1 MWDLVSLSA
10 EQVPEL
16 FATGEVPD
24 SAEGPALPMRVVG
37 VVRTTADI
45 AARPDEPAVLMLS
58 PAFFDQYRD
67 RVGMGAITHLV
78 RLVDEPDALDQF
90 TDAAAAAYPDG
101 QLSFDVVQAENAQS
115 DAIGVATVAVLA
127 LGLVVALAGGAWI
140 ATAAIRQQRLLTPE
154 MDVFRAL
161 GLTPSERAGL
171 LVGAVAPGLT
181 AGAVLAPV
189 VAIALSPLFPVGLAR
204 RYEPDVGVLADVPVL
219 LLGLVIVVLVLA
231 TITLVGAWRLVGRH
245 DRPSRSRP
253 PRLDRL
259 IGALPPAPAMGVRF
273 ALLPPR
279 TIAAP
284 VRPAV
289 AGACLAV
296 IGIAAVAIVGASL
309 DRVVDDPARWGTTW
323 DLALITDDPSV
334 DPTPLLDDPGLAAV
348 AFGRFD
354 EQVTIDDVE
363 TLAMTIE
370 PVRGDIGFT
379 VVEGR
384 APQAPDEVVVGRTTL
399 DRLDADVGSSVQ
411 IGSRSVAAAP
421 FRIVGVAVF
430 PTLQFSYPLDD
441 GAGFDARAGQALGLG
456 DETRDDAG
464 FPAVLVRFAPDA
476 DQTASLARFTDAG
489 LQVVPPTAPPEVNGL
504 DDVKWFP
511 TIGASL
517 LVVLGGIAT
526 SQAIAVTT
534 RRRRRELGVLSVLGF
549 TPGQRRGLVAAQAT
563 SIAVVALA
571 IGIPLGIATARLVWG
586 AIAGSMGLATDISV
600 PVATLVLGSL
610 VVVVALERADR
621 RRRPPGGTAARRRR
635 PARGVSSVGAR
646 STTAG
651 HHHHGGD
658 GEHEPDDLR
667 GRHPLAVQHRGQP
680 DRGGRVHGADHRH
693 EREQALSGGEEVG
706 DVGRDGQSPGGD
718 GQAGRGTDPADLHA
732 TNHGQRHDDRERRQ
746 LPDAQRPEPAVVT
759 RAVEEHEQQAEA
771 QTGAEGQRND
781 PGVASAARPDRRRR

>member
-1 MWDLVSLSA
+1 M
-10 EQVPEL
+10 
-16 FATGEVPD
+16 
-24 SAEGPALPMRVVG
+24 
-37 VVRTTADI
+37 
-45 AARPDEPAVLMLS
+45 
-58 PAFFDQYRD
+58 
-67 RVGMGAITHLV
+67 
-78 RLVDEPDALDQF
+78 
-90 TDAAAAAYPDG
+90 
-101 QLSFDVVQAENAQS
+101 
-115 DAIGVATVAVLA
+115 ATVAVLA

-140 ATAAIRQQRLLTPE
+140 ATATIRQQRLLTPE

-171 LVGAVAPGLT
+171 LVGAVAPGLI
-181 AGAVLAPV
+181 AGTVLAPV

-204 RYEPDVGVLADVPVL
+204 RYEPDVGVHADVPVL
-219 LLGLVIVVLVLA
+219 LLGLLTVVLLLA

-245 DRPSRSRP
+245 DRPPRSRP

-259 IGALPPAPAMGVRF
+259 IGASSAGAGDGRAVRAAPPG
-273 ALLPPR
+273 

-289 AGACLAV
+289 AGASLAV

-309 DRVVDDPARWGTTW
+309 DRFVDDPARWGTTW

-370 PVRGDIGFT
+370 PSRGDIGFA

-411 IGSRSVAAAP
+411 ISSRSVAAAP

-430 PTLQFSYPLDD
+430 PTLQFSSPLDD

-464 FPAVLVRFAPDA
+464 SPAVLVRFAPDA

-534 RRRRRELGVLSVLGF
+534 RRRRREIGVLSVLGF

-571 IGIPLGIATARLVWG
+571 SASRWASPWARLVWG
-586 AIAGSMGLATDISV
+586 PRRIDGPGHRHLRSGGHAGHRGT
-600 PVATLVLGSL
+600 
-610 VVVVALERADR
+610 RR
-621 RRRPPGGTAARRRR
+621 RRRPNVLTAIAARPAARLRVADAAPRGVSGRWPVNRRWPPSRRRR
-635 PARGVSSVGAR
+635 RRARARRSATASSARRPAPWPARPSW
-646 STTAG
+646 
-651 HHHHGGD
+651 
-658 GEHEPDDLR
+658 
-667 GRHPLAVQHRGQP
+667 
-680 DRGGRVHGADHRH
+680 
-693 EREQALSGGEEVG
+693 
-706 DVGRDGQSPGGD
+706 PG
-718 GQAGRGTDPADLHA
+718 TW
-732 TNHGQRHDDRERRQ
+732 
-746 LPDAQRPEPAVVT
+746 
-759 RAVEEHEQQAEA
+759 
-771 QTGAEGQRND
+771 
-781 PGVASAARPDRRRR
+781 S